1 MMTNE
6 IRWLPAEKYS
16 RMKFYLKKIIWH
28 VILKMMTNE
37 IRWLPAEKYSRM
49 KFYLK
54 KIIWHVI

>member
-28 VILKMMTNE
+28 VIWNMMTNA
-37 IRWLPAEKYSRM
+37 IPWFLCDKYSGI
-49 KFYLK
+49 KFYLE
-54 KIIWHVI
+54 KII

>member
-16 RMKFYLKKIIWH
+16 RMKFCSKKIIWH

-37 IRWLPAEKYSRM
+37 IRWVAYEKKSRM
-49 KFYLK
+49 KF
-54 KIIWHVI
+54 